1 MSPSLLFRAGALAL
15 ACASTASA
23 SYILAPDD
31 DYSGPNFFDGFTFST
46 V

>member
-1 MSPSLLFRAGALAL
+1 MPSLFFKAGALAL

-23 SYILAPDD
+23 IYTLAPED
-31 DYSGPNFFDGFTFST
+31 DYSGPNFFDGFYFNT